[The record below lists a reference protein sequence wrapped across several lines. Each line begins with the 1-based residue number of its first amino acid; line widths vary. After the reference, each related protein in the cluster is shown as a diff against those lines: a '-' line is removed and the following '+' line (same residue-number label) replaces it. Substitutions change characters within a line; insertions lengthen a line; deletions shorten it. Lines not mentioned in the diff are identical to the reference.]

1 MSHVVVK
8 IVSIYAWPTLALIF
22 DTILTSATTAPRI
35 NFLFWIWWKI
45 VRGSV
50 DMDICVD
57 VVNHCRL
64 LLLVNRSSRLHRV
77 FLKRPRS
84 LLNHL
89 PYSLTLLDQR
99 SNIDQLVSIL
109 HTRQKSDI
117 VCKIFVG
124 IIVVLITDVKFLCF
138 HLKVTHAWSWYSFS
152 RFFILV
158 EFL

>member
-1 MSHVVVK
+1 
-8 IVSIYAWPTLALIF
+8 
-22 DTILTSATTAPRI
+22 
-35 NFLFWIWWKI
+35 
-45 VRGSV
+45 
-50 DMDICVD
+50 MDVCVD

-99 SNIDQLVSIL
+99 CNIDQLVSIL

-124 IIVVLITDVKFLCF
+124 IIVVLITDVEFLCF

-152 RFFILV
+152 SFFILV
-158 EFL
+158 EFLELVLNLFDFTLALFVRFFQPFLQSNFISLSWREIVLLILLFVYRGLM